1 MDSSEFE
8 KAIDILIYYDGHMA
22 SRLSAICYN
31 LMVRLDH
38 ENEELPPSKL
48 LQDVVLIVQDA
59 NAEVGSI
66 AKELLEIEGLTA
78 SALDF
83 AREFLP
89 TQKEGLVRQ
98 EFQRDYDATIKDVKL
113 LQKLTMKLEQHLQ
126 NIQMLMG
133 TPNFV
138 QEHYD
143 VQSGAWKGQVFD
155 ELRELS
161 EKFEQVKNNFEEFQN
176 KKVYLEHFLKDLLR
190 NTYKLWQV
198 RFQNRSEWLYHAT
211 SSLFLPNIQKYGL
224 DPLKMSEGIKRAILT
239 ISGIYERHGIR
250 TGDSAKVAMDL
261 VQRLEERKVY
271 LSIERAA
278 LVKARAEN
286 VPAFLYELLDEKS
299 LKEDAKA
306 ALLSALTEKEKFSLR
321 AIWRFSKLLRNRNR
335 MVLLLIKMDSNFLK
349 YYGVPDF
356 LSNYDEFV
364 KCFMGEMPTNTKT
377 RLLGQPYG
385 NGLGRAIYWLIP
397 SIGGAGNAG
406 PIINS
411 LLSMRD
417 SGLIDLHRI
426 EPLQFDFQVDQ
437 VPPEFI
443 YVKLS
448 GKLLPISQL
457 SEEMLPLIAQ

>member
-1 MDSSEFE
+1 M
-8 KAIDILIYYDGHMA
+8 
-22 SRLSAICYN
+22 
-31 LMVRLDH
+31 
-38 ENEELPPSKL
+38 
-48 LQDVVLIVQDA
+48 
-59 NAEVGSI
+59 
-66 AKELLEIEGLTA
+66 
-78 SALDF
+78 
-83 AREFLP
+83 
-89 TQKEGLVRQ
+89 
-98 EFQRDYDATIKDVKL
+98 
-113 LQKLTMKLEQHLQ
+113 
-126 NIQMLMG
+126 
-133 TPNFV
+133 
-138 QEHYD
+138 
-143 VQSGAWKGQVFD
+143 
-155 ELRELS
+155 
-161 EKFEQVKNNFEEFQN
+161 
-176 KKVYLEHFLKDLLR
+176 
-190 NTYKLWQV
+190 
-198 RFQNRSEWLYHAT
+198 
-211 SSLFLPNIQKYGL
+211 
-224 DPLKMSEGIKRAILT
+224 
-239 ISGIYERHGIR
+239 
-250 TGDSAKVAMDL
+250 
-261 VQRLEERKVY
+261 
-271 LSIERAA
+271 
-278 LVKARAEN
+278 
-286 VPAFLYELLDEKS
+286 PAFLYELLDEKS

-426 EPLQFDFQVDQ
+426 EPLQFDFQVDK